1 MEKKWDHL
9 AIRPYTF
16 ERFNELSQSKSQNA
30 FVVELLDIYEKR
42 LAFLDKKREQKQN
55 V

>member
-16 ERFNELSQSKSQNA
+16 KRFNELNETKSQNA
-30 FVVELLDIYEKR
+30 FVVELLNIYEKR
-42 LAFLDKKREQKQN
+42 LAFLEKKREMKQN